1 MDCFWWVQDVAVKVF
16 LEQDIKVEALDEF
29 KREVCVCLLHSCK
42 IF

>member
-1 MDCFWWVQDVAVKVF
+1 MAVKVF

-29 KREVCVCLLHSCK
+29 KSEVCVCLLHSCK